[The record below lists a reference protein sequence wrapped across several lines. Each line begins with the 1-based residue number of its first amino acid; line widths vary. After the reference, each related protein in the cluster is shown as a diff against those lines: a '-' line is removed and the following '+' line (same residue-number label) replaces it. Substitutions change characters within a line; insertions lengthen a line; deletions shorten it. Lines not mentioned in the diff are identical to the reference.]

1 MRPGLREHIER
12 DITKLGFTTIAVGD
26 DPAGWFAYTVG
37 LTELGH
43 PEILISGLRGDYCHG
58 VFWNAYNAI
67 KKGHSFKAGQEDD
80 TLGHL
85 TCAFKT
91 LSPEAAEKFCR
102 QALYFYED
110 KPKTPTFVQLVMPD
124 KAGRLP
130 WQPGYDAQLMKVQRH
145 LWVQL
150 H

>member
-1 MRPGLREHIER
+1 MHPELKTKITG
-12 DITKLGFTTIAVGD
+12 DIARSGYATFGA
-26 DPAGWFAYTVG
+26 PSPQGWVACTVG

-43 PEILISGLRGDYCHG
+43 PEILISGLHGQWCHK
-58 VFWNAYNAI
+58 VFWNAYHAI
-67 KKGHSFKAGQEDD
+67 KAGRCFKAGQVDD
-80 TLGHL
+80 TLGKM

-91 LSPEAAEKFCR
+91 LSPDAVEEFGW
-102 QALYFYED
+102 QALEFYQGT
-110 KPKTPTFVQLVMPD
+110 PKTPTFLQLVMPD

-130 WQPGYDAQLMKVQRH
+130 WQPGYDAELMKVQRH